1 MDLVK
6 ILIDAGRAAVGV
18 PAAVYALSAI
28 GLNLQ
33 FGYTGLLNFGHV
45 ASMLVGAYGLAIT
58 VDVTRDSVT
67 GDPMAGAMWLG
78 ILVGLALAVLLGLLM
93 GAPTLRLRAD
103 YLAIVTIAVG
113 EILRLVVRSRW
124 AAPVTNGLS
133 GLQGFADRFYELN
146 PIPVG
151 QYGLGNF
158 RFDERLLWVLIVGW
172 GLVGLATLFIR
183 KLTTSPWGRVVR
195 AIREDEDAARS
206 LGKNVFAYKMQSL
219 MVGSAIGG
227 LAGIVLA
234 IAQQNVGPDNYLP
247 LLTFYAFTIVILG
260 GPGSLRGPIIGS
272 IIFWFVFSFFDGVM
286 TGAVTAGWFGDLVQ
300 ATDIGP
306 IRFALFG
313 IGLIW
318 LMTSRPQGIF
328 GKREELFFDG
338 R

>member
-1 MDLVK
+1 MDLGK

-58 VDVTRDSVT
+58 VDQGGS
-67 GDPMAGAMWLG
+67 MWLG
-78 ILVGLALAVLLGLLM
+78 IVVGLILAVLLGLLM
-93 GAPTLRLRAD
+93 GVPTLRLRAD

-113 EILRLVVRSRW
+113 EILRLVVRSRF
-124 AAPVTNGLS
+124 AAPLTNALS
-133 GLQGFADRFYELN
+133 GIQGFADSFYDLN

-151 QYGLGNF
+151 QYGIGTF
-158 RFDERLLWVLIVGW
+158 RFDERLTFVLLVGW
-172 GLVGLATLFIR
+172 GLVGLTTLLIR
-183 KLTTSPWGRVVR
+183 RLTRSPWGRVIR

-206 LGKNVFAYKMQSL
+206 LGKNVFAYKLQSL

-247 LLTFYAFTIVILG
+247 LLTFYAFTIVIVG
-260 GPGSLRGPIIGS
+260 GPGTLRGPIIGS
-272 IIFWFVFSFFDGVM
+272 VIFWFVFSFFDGFI
-286 TGAVTAGWFGDLVQ
+286 TGAVTEGWFGDLLD

-313 IGLIW
+313 VVLMW
-318 LMTSRPQGIF
+318 LMTYRPQGIF
-328 GKREELFFDG
+328 GKREELLIADG